1 MRSLVR
7 GFVGAVLAVLA
18 LALCFF
24 VVNGNGNGSSETA
37 RSAAPAPL
45 KKHQLDIAVS
55 KVAAARVGAAYKLLP
70 EISNPGQRALAFT
83 AQNLP
88 PWARLDASTGT
99 ISGTPRTADIG
110 EHSDIIITVA
120 DGAHRIATQP
130 FSISVVGSGRGV
142 ATLQWRRPDSKVD
155 GSPLDDLAGYRIS
168 YGRDPDDLDHSV
180 FISDPD
186 ETSYEFSTLEEGM
199 WYFAVI
205 GVNANG
211 VEGPPTVTAQKAI

>member
-1 MRSLVR
+1 MRFSGR
-7 GFVGAVLAVLA
+7 GFVGAGLAVLA
-18 LALCFF
+18 VTLFLV
-24 VVNGNGNGSSETA
+24 VVNGNGKGSSETA
-37 RSAAPAPL
+37 RSAPASL
-45 KKHQLDIAVS
+45 KKQLDIAIS
-55 KVAAARVGAAYKLLP
+55 KVAAARVGIAYKLLP
-70 EISNPGQRALAFT
+70 DTSNPGHRALTFT

-99 ISGTPRTADIG
+99 ISGTPRTTDIG

-120 DGAHRIATQP
+120 DGAHRIASQP
-130 FSISVVGSGRGV
+130 FSISVVGSGSGV

>member
-1 MRSLVR
+1 MRSGVR
-7 GFVGAVLAVLA
+7 SFGGAVLAVLA
-18 LALCFF
+18 LALLF
-24 VVNGNGNGSSETA
+24 VVGNGNDKASRVTA
-37 RSAAPAPL
+37 RSVATPL
-45 KKHQLDIAVS
+45 ENRQLDIIIGN
-55 KVAAARVGAAYKLLP
+55 AAPARVGAAYKLLP
-70 EISNPGQRALAFT
+70 DISNPENRALSFA

-88 PWARLDASTGT
+88 PWARIDAGTGT
-99 ISGTPRTADIG
+99 ISGTPRNSDIG
-110 EHSDIIITVA
+110 EHSDIVITVA
-120 DGAHRIATQP
+120 DGAHRVATQP
-130 FSISVVGSGRGV
+130 FSISVVGSGSGV
-142 ATLQWRRPDSKVD
+142 ATLTWRRPDSKVD
-155 GSPLDDLAGYRIS
+155 GSLLDDLAGYRIA

>member
-1 MRSLVR
+1 MRFSGR
-7 GFVGAVLAVLA
+7 GFVGTGLAVLA
-18 LALCFF
+18 ATLFF
-24 VVNGNGNGSSETA
+24 VVVNGNGKGSSETS
-37 RSAAPAPL
+37 RSAPASL
-45 KKHQLDIAVS
+45 KKQQLDIAIS
-55 KVAAARVGAAYKLLP
+55 KVAAARVGIAYKLLP
-70 EISNPGQRALAFT
+70 DTSSPGHHTLTFT

-130 FSISVVGSGRGV
+130 FSISVVLSGRGV